1 MGRKSKVQA
10 GPGQVLIKQRTQAQM
25 KERLSK
31 ATAKHNKPLESQIDV
46 RDLDDVME
54 QAELAGKVF
63 SADNPLAE
71 LLIAPE
77 TDVDALEATKEERR
91 AEEALHASS
100 LTIPRRPKW
109 TASMTPQQLDLNERQ
124 SFLTWRRGLA
134 ELEDNEKLVLTPF
147 EKNLDIWRQ
156 LWRVL
161 ERCDL
166 VVMVVDA
173 RNPLFYR
180 CPDLEAYVKELD
192 PNRKTMLLLNK
203 SDLLTRDARHKWAT
217 YLKEQGIPYM
227 FWSAKVATAILE
239 GKEEVASIVDEE
251 EADDEDAVVLERDE
265 LLGRVQK
272 MAEDIAETRRIA
284 SQASLSKHLET
295 HGSTLAKGKSETDPG
310 VGSSSAS
317 GRVMVGFVGYPNV
330 GKSST
335 INALVGEKKTGV
347 TSTPGKTKHFQTLI
361 ISDKLMLCDC
371 PGLVFPSFTT
381 SRSEMVAAG
390 VLPVDRMTDHR
401 GPIQVVAN
409 KVPRAVLEST
419 YGFTLPAPKPYENPN
434 RPPTAAELLR
444 AYAMSR
450 GQVASSGL
458 PDETR
463 ASRTILKDY
472 LSGKLLFCYAPPNEE
487 QAGFSQRIGTS
498 SEVGDEDDDEDEDE
512 FDPEEGSDDEDGES
526 GSEGEDGEPSGSG
539 SMGGKLLGVGDSNM
553 ADVFGDLDTLTIGAD
568 LRAPKTKNQKEKA
581 PHKVHRKTA
590 RKKDRSWRVTND
602 GSDGMPSSGVVQK
615 AVSHGAAKVRLSV

>member
-1 MGRKSKVQA
+1 MGRKSKVQS

-25 KERLSK
+25 QERLNK
-31 ATAKHNKPLESQIDV
+31 AAAKHSKPLESHIDV
-46 RDLDDVME
+46 RDLDEVME
-54 QAELAGKVF
+54 QAELAGRF
-63 SADNPLAE
+63 YEANNPGAE
-71 LLIAPE
+71 LLITPE
-77 TDVDALEATKEERR
+77 TDVDAIKASKEERR
-91 AEEALHASS
+91 AEEALHAES

-109 TASMTPQQLDLNERQ
+109 TASMTPQQLDINERQ

-134 ELEDNEKLVLTPF
+134 ALEDNEKLVLTPF

-203 SDLLTRDARHKWAT
+203 SDLLTPDARKQWAN

-239 GKEEVASIVDEE
+239 GKESPESVASNMANGEE
-251 EADDEDAVVLERDE
+251 DDEYTVVLQREE
-265 LLGRVQK
+265 LLSRVQK
-272 MAEDIAETRRIA
+272 MAEEIGETRRKAAQESI
-284 SQASLSKHLET
+284 SEHLET
-295 HGSTLAKGKSETDPG
+295 HGSSLSKGKSEPDAAG
-310 VGSSSAS
+310 VGPSNAP

-335 INALVGEKKTGV
+335 INALVGQKKTGV

-361 ISDKLMLCDC
+361 ISEKLMLCDC
-371 PGLVFPSFTT
+371 PGLVFPSFTS

-472 LSGKLLFCYAPPNEE
+472 LSGKLLFCYAPPNVE
-487 QAGFSQRIGTS
+487 QEGFSQRVGS
-498 SEVGDEDDDEDEDE
+498 SHEGDEDDEFDEEDEE
-512 FDPEEGSDDEDGES
+512 SEYEES
-526 GSEGEDGEPSGSG
+526 GSGGEEENGEPSGSG
-539 SMGGKLLGVGDSNM
+539 SKGGKLLGVGDSNM
-553 ADVFGDLDTLTIGAD
+553 EDVFRDLDNLSIGAD
-568 LRAPKTKNQKEKA
+568 LRGPKSKKEKEKA
-581 PHKVHRKTA
+581 PHKMHRKVA
-590 RKKDRSWRVTND
+590 RRKDRTWRVTND
-602 GSDGMPSSGVVQK
+602 GSDGMPSSRVVQK
-615 AVSHGAAKVRLSV
+615 AVSHGAANVRLSV

>member
-1 MGRKSKVQA
+1 M
-10 GPGQVLIKQRTQAQM
+10 
-25 KERLSK
+25 
-31 ATAKHNKPLESQIDV
+31 
-46 RDLDDVME
+46 
-54 QAELAGKVF
+54 
-63 SADNPLAE
+63 
-71 LLIAPE
+71 
-77 TDVDALEATKEERR
+77 
-91 AEEALHASS
+91 
-100 LTIPRRPKW
+100 
-109 TASMTPQQLDLNERQ
+109 
-124 SFLTWRRGLA
+124 
-134 ELEDNEKLVLTPF
+134 
-147 EKNLDIWRQ
+147 
-156 LWRVL
+156 
-161 ERCDL
+161 
-166 VVMVVDA
+166 
-173 RNPLFYR
+173 
-180 CPDLEAYVKELD
+180 
-192 PNRKTMLLLNK
+192 
-203 SDLLTRDARHKWAT
+203 
-217 YLKEQGIPYM
+217 YLKEQGISYM

-239 GKEEVASIVDEE
+239 GKVSPDAIASNVDEE
-251 EADDEDAVVLERDE
+251 EADDEDAVVLEREE

-272 MAEDIAETRRIA
+272 MAEDIAETRRRA
-284 SQASLSKHLET
+284 AQASLSKHLET
-295 HGSTLAKGKSETDPG
+295 HGSSLSQGKSETDPG
-310 VGSSSAS
+310 VGTSNAS

-361 ISDKLMLCDC
+361 ISEKLTLCDC

-450 GQVASSGL
+450 GHVASSGL

-498 SEVGDEDDDEDEDE
+498 SQVGDEDDEDEDE
-512 FDPEEGSDDEDGES
+512 FDLEEGSDDEDDEDDES
-526 GSEGEDGEPSGSG
+526 QSEGEDGEPSGSG
-539 SMGGKLLGVGDSNM
+539 SMGGKLLGVGDSNLE
-553 ADVFGDLDTLTIGAD
+553 DVFGDLDTLTIGAD
-568 LRAPKTKNQKEKA
+568 VRGPKTKNLKEKA
-581 PHKVHRKTA
+581 PHKMHRKVA

-602 GSDGMPSSGVVQK
+602 GSDGMPSSSVVQK
-615 AVSHGAAKVRLSV
+615 PVSHGAAKVRLSV

>member
-1 MGRKSKVQA
+1 
-10 GPGQVLIKQRTQAQM
+10 
-25 KERLSK
+25 
-31 ATAKHNKPLESQIDV
+31 
-46 RDLDDVME
+46 
-54 QAELAGKVF
+54 
-63 SADNPLAE
+63 
-71 LLIAPE
+71 
-77 TDVDALEATKEERR
+77 
-91 AEEALHASS
+91 
-100 LTIPRRPKW
+100 
-109 TASMTPQQLDLNERQ
+109 
-124 SFLTWRRGLA
+124 
-134 ELEDNEKLVLTPF
+134 
-147 EKNLDIWRQ
+147 
-156 LWRVL
+156 
-161 ERCDL
+161 
-166 VVMVVDA
+166 
-173 RNPLFYR
+173 
-180 CPDLEAYVKELD
+180 
-192 PNRKTMLLLNK
+192 
-203 SDLLTRDARHKWAT
+203 
-217 YLKEQGIPYM
+217 M

-239 GKEEVASIVDEE
+239 GKDVVASNVDEE
-251 EADDEDAVVLERDE
+251 EADDEDAVVLEREE
-265 LLGRVQK
+265 LLSRVQK
-272 MAEDIAETRRIA
+272 MAEDIAETRRKA
-284 SQASLSKHLET
+284 AQASLSKHLET
-295 HGSTLAKGKSETDPG
+295 HGSSLTKGESETDPG
-310 VGSSSAS
+310 VGTSNAS

-361 ISDKLMLCDC
+361 ISEKLMLCDC

-419 YGFTLPAPKPYENPN
+419 YGFTLPAPKPYENPH

-450 GQVASSGL
+450 GHVASSGL

-487 QAGFSQRIGTS
+487 QAGFSQRIGTGS
-498 SEVGDEDDDEDEDE
+498 QIGDEDEDGDGDEDE
-512 FDPEEGSDDEDGES
+512 FDLEESSDDEDSES

-553 ADVFGDLDTLTIGAD
+553 EDVFGDLDTLTIGAD
-568 LRAPKTKNQKEKA
+568 LRAPKMKNQKEKA
-581 PHKVHRKTA
+581 PHKMHRKAA